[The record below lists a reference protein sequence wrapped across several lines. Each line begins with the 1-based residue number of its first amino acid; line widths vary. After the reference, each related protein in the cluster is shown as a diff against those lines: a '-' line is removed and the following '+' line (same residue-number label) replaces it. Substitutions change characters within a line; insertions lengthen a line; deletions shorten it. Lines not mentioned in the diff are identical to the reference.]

1 MPYLITKR
9 QHSSCVWPV
18 CRWSLRTS
26 WASLFPESTL
36 ACSAKAIASDP
47 HLGANPSSG
56 RAVAICTSSKGERAK
71 GGKSPI
77 HIKVVEN
84 AKNGR
89 GSGNLRRNVEIGAVF
104 G

>member
-9 QHSSCVWPV
+9 QHSSCVRPV

-36 ACSAKAIASDP
+36 ACSARAIASDP
-47 HLGANPSSG
+47 HLGANPGKG
-56 RAVAICTSSKGERAK
+56 RAVAICTSNKGERAK

-77 HIKVVEN
+77 HIRLWKTPKADAV
-84 AKNGR
+84 R
-89 GSGNLRRNVEIGAVF
+89 GKLARNVEIGAVF